1 MRRGTPLL
9 SGQSHNI
16 VQAGGV
22 VFALVL
28 GKVERARIAT
38 ALRGEYDVRFVER
51 GPELLKLAR
60 SACSTVAAVMLEM
73 RDADGRSTCD
83 IVSQISVS
91 ELSPPVLAY
100 CRAGAELS
108 GEIRN
113 FVLAGVRELVF
124 DGVDDVGV
132 ALRALLSSAQQTQV
146 GDRVANALMQA
157 LPPILGPFVRYVTA
171 HPETQR
177 VADVADAL
185 GYHRKTLVNH
195 CAQAIAPPPQELLA
209 WCRLSVVAELLST
222 TPRTIESIAFQLD
235 FPSDT
240 ALRNMMKRYTGL
252 RASDVRARG
261 GTRCVLDALAIELV
275 IRGGD
280 KHVAIA

>member
-9 SGQSHNI
+9 DGQSSTI
-16 VQAGGV
+16 VRTSQK
-22 VFALVL
+22 VFVLML
-28 GKVERARIAT
+28 GKVERARVTT
-38 ALRGEYDVRFVER
+38 ALRSAYDLHFVER
-51 GPELLKLAR
+51 GCELLALVKRER
-60 SACSTVAAVMLEM
+60 SNVAAVLLEM
-73 RDADGRSTCD
+73 RDTDGRSTCD
-83 IVSQISVS
+83 IVSQIAVS

-100 CRAGAELS
+100 CRIGGEQS

-124 DGVDDVGV
+124 EGVDDVGV
-132 ALRALLSSAQQTQV
+132 ALRSVLSSAQMAHV
-146 GDRVANALMQA
+146 GERVANALLTT

-177 VADVADAL
+177 VTDVAEAL
-185 GYHRKTLVNH
+185 GYNRKTLVNH
-195 CAQAIAPPPQELLA
+195 CAQAAAPPPQELLA

-222 TPRTIESIAFQLD
+222 TPRTIESIALQLD

-252 RASDVRARG
+252 RATDVRTRG
-261 GTRCVLDALAIELV
+261 GIRCVMDALAIDLV
-275 IRGGD
+275 TRSS
-280 KHVAIA
+280 KQLAIA